1 MVRDM
6 QQQYDGDNDQ
16 DVYSPLLAS
25 LADSSEWPLLAQLRT
40 LQYGLVPDP
49 TQQQS
54 STPGGLPTLA
64 PASNCLALLQQ
75 VVAQPL
81 HPRAA
86 VITSEELRQSYS
98 ASVRDSAMLLNLL
111 HRPAATQQHLTEPPL
126 QQLTRLWERHIQ
138 LVVSLGLLQRG
149 DLMFKFTLMN
159 HITGE
164 LQAQVDQAL
173 LSWALQQLGLTQQQ
187 RQRIA
192 GGCKTEESV
201 LSKIEEEQ
209 QRVARLRLLM
219 QKEYFLTAAAG
230 CYVTGC
236 LTVEQLGRLAALSW
250 PYPPHMA
257 TCGRMI
263 EQQLQQQQPWKHA
276 QQQDWPTEDI

>member
-86 VITSEELRQSYS
+86 IITSEELRQSYS

-111 HRPAATQQHLTEPPL
+111 HRPAAAQQHLTEPPL

-192 GGCKTEESV
+192 GGCK
-201 LSKIEEEQ
+201 
-209 QRVARLRLLM
+209 
-219 QKEYFLTAAAG
+219 EYFLTAAAG

-236 LTVEQLGRLAALSW
+236 LTVEQLGRLAAVSW